1 MSPVA
6 RRGPAPALF
15 ALALACLVS
24 LCAPRSARAW
34 VDVNVEGD
42 DVRLTYTPSGLVRV
56 EHRITL
62 KIAGGPLRA
71 IDLRGVDRDA
81 VPEADGYVV
90 LQREAQANSLL
101 SAIPIATE
109 LMPAEARPNDDGSP
123 ALSVLK
129 IRFQNDRG
137 LGRGVYVILVRYT
150 SKLANRITLD
160 GSMAR
165 VAWRG
170 PVWDDG
176 LDSARVTFDFPAAPN
191 EPRLD
196 DGPPALGEARPF
208 AAGSAAAPVTLSTL
222 HRSVTR
228 DAIELMRPYAP
239 KGEQITWAVR
249 ADARALRAAL
259 PETTRAAPAT
269 IDEGGLA
276 APAMR
281 ALVLAGAFAIFLV
294 YAVLVGRKSV
304 DVARAAEAA
313 GATARPI
320 VPLPMILRALL
331 AGASLVA
338 GLAVEL
344 VFHRATLGA
353 LLVLAATLF
362 AAHLPAK
369 WKAGA
374 RLRGPGRWLPVAEA
388 EAFRDPPRAPG
399 GHLDFSTRNGKIV
412 LTLVLAAFAGGVYLL
427 SDVSSY
433 QAQIVALDLPA
444 ILAIFGTG
452 LRSSLPPDP
461 GSAPASFLR
470 RVAKLVRREQRK
482 DLPRIVGRI
491 RIPEGSSE
499 PDELRLAVLPRAV
512 ASGFVTLEIG
522 VIHVAGAGGSL
533 ALPEVLLRVAD
544 GSECDRALQLLSR
557 HGRSMRG
564 RKPGERVYAFSPR
577 LPTARMTAGLVTR
590 LARAVAAATAQ
601 DAAPRSSRTSTAR
614 RAA

>member
-1 MSPVA
+1 MSHRA

-15 ALALACLVS
+15 ALALACVVFLA
-24 LCAPRSARAW
+24 APRSARAW

-42 DVRLTYTPSGLVRV
+42 DVRLTVAPSGQVRV

-90 LQREAQANSLL
+90 PQREARSSSLA
-101 SAIPIATE
+101 SAIPIAAE
-109 LMPAEARPNDDGSP
+109 LMAPGNKPEEDGSP
-123 ALSVLK
+123 ALPVMK

-150 SKLANRITLD
+150 SSLASRITLD
-160 GSMAR
+160 GAMAR
-165 VAWRG
+165 VSWRG
-170 PVWDDG
+170 PIWDDG

-196 DGPPALGEARPF
+196 ERPPGFNDVAPT
-208 AAGSAAAPVTLSTL
+208 AAGSAAAPITLSTL
-222 HRSVTR
+222 QRSVTR

-239 KGEQITWAVR
+239 KGERITWAVR
-249 ADARALRAAL
+249 ADARALRGAL
-259 PETTRAAPAT
+259 PDASRTTPAS
-269 IDEGGLA
+269 IDEDGLA
-276 APAMR
+276 APATR

-294 YAVLVGRKSV
+294 YALLAARKSV
-304 DVARAAEAA
+304 DVARSAEAA
-313 GATARPI
+313 GATARPL
-320 VPLPMILRALL
+320 VRLPMIVRALL
-331 AGASLVA
+331 AGMSLVA

-344 VFHRATLGA
+344 VLHRATLGA
-353 LLVLAATLF
+353 LLVLAATIF
-362 AAHLPAK
+362 ASHLPAS

-374 RLRGPGRWLPVAEA
+374 RLRGPGRWLPIAEA
-388 EAFRDPPRAPG
+388 EAFRDPPRPPG
-399 GHLDFSTRNGKIV
+399 GHLDASTRNGRIV
-412 LTLVLAAFAGGVYLL
+412 LALVLAAFAGGIYLL
-427 SDVSSY
+427 SDVSAY
-433 QAQIVALDLPA
+433 QSQIVAFNFTA

-470 RVAKLVRREQRK
+470 KVARLVRKAQRK

-491 RIPEGSSE
+491 RVPEGSAE
-499 PDELRLAVLPRAV
+499 PDELRLAVLPRA
-512 ASGFVTLEIG
+512 AIQGFVTIEIG
-522 VIHVAGAGGSL
+522 VVHVAGAGGSI
-533 ALPEVLLRVAD
+533 ALPEVLLRVTD
-544 GSECDRALQLLSR
+544 GSECDKALKPLAR

-564 RKPGERVYAFSPR
+564 RKAGERVYAFSPR
-577 LPTARMTAGLVTR
+577 LPTARMTAALVVR
-590 LARAVAAATAQ
+590 LSRAAATPAAQ
-601 DAAPRSSRTSTAR
+601 DEAPRSTPASR

>member
-1 MSPVA
+1 MSPRA

-15 ALALACLVS
+15 ALALACVVF

-42 DVRLTYTPSGLVRV
+42 DVRLTIAPTGQVRV

-81 VPEADGYVV
+81 TPETDGYVV
-90 LQREAQANSLL
+90 PQREAQSSSLA
-101 SAIPIATE
+101 SAIPIAAE
-109 LMPAEARPNDDGSP
+109 LMPPGNKAEDDGSP
-123 ALSVLK
+123 PLAVMK

-150 SKLANRITLD
+150 SSLANRVTLD
-160 GSMAR
+160 GAMAR
-165 VAWRG
+165 VSWRG
-170 PVWDDG
+170 PIWDDG

-196 DGPPALGEARPF
+196 EGAPGFGDVAPTAV
-208 AAGSAAAPVTLSTL
+208 GSAPAPITLATVK
-222 HRSVTR
+222 RSVTR

-239 KGEQITWAVR
+239 KGERITWAVR
-249 ADARALRAAL
+249 ADARALRGAL
-259 PETTRAAPAT
+259 PDTSRAAPT
-269 IDEGGLA
+269 FVNEDGLA
-276 APAMR
+276 APARR
-281 ALVLAGAFAIFLV
+281 ALVLACAFAIFAAFALLV
-294 YAVLVGRKSV
+294 ARKSI
-304 DVARAAEAA
+304 DVARSAGSA
-313 GATARPI
+313 GATARPL
-320 VPLPMILRALL
+320 VRLPMILRALL
-331 AGASLVA
+331 AGMSLVA

-344 VFHRATLGA
+344 VLHRATLGA

-362 AAHLPAK
+362 ASHLPAS
-369 WKAGA
+369 WNAGA

-399 GHLDFSTRNGKIV
+399 GHLDASTLNGRIV
-412 LTLVLAAFAGGVYLL
+412 FLLVLAAFAGGIYLL
-427 SDVSSY
+427 SDISAY
-433 QAQIVALDLPA
+433 QSQIVAFDFTAL
-444 ILAIFGTG
+444 LAVFGTG

-470 RVAKLVRREQRK
+470 KVAKLVKREQRK

-491 RIPEGSSE
+491 RVSEGSAM
-499 PDELRLAVLPRAV
+499 PDELRLAVLPRA
-512 ASGFVTLEIG
+512 AITGFVTIEIG
-522 VIHVAGAGGSL
+522 VVHIAGSGGSI
-533 ALPEVLLRVAD
+533 ALPEVLLRVTD
-544 GSECDRALQLLSR
+544 GSECDKALQPLSR

-564 RKPGERVYAFSPR
+564 RKAGERVYAFSPR

-590 LARAVAAATAQ
+590 LARAVAVVAAAT
-601 DAAPRSSRTSTAR
+601 DAMPKSKIAPR